1 MGGVHEKVIYWRELS
16 KKGGGAWTFCR
27 FKGRLSKKK
36 GGRGG
41 WGGWMVFLIPKCT
54 LCLIYPMV
62 RFAETDPANIY
73 LFKVNNSNTKK
84 KK

>member
-27 FKGRLSKKK
+27 FKGRLSKKE

-41 WGGWMVFLIPKCT
+41 WGGGVDGVFDTQMHTMLDLPYGQICRNRP
-54 LCLIYPMV
+54 
-62 RFAETDPANIY
+62 
-73 LFKVNNSNTKK
+73 S
-84 KK
+84 

>member
-27 FKGRLSKKK
+27 FKGRLSKKE

-41 WGGWMVFLIPKCT
+41 VGGGGWCF
-54 LCLIYPMV
+54 
-62 RFAETDPANIY
+62 
-73 LFKVNNSNTKK
+73 
-84 KK
+84 

>member
-1 MGGVHEKVIYWRELS
+1 MGGVHKKVIYWRELS

-27 FKGRLSKKK
+27 FKGKLSKKE
-36 GGRGG
+36 GGGG
-41 WGGWMVFLIPKCT
+41 WRVFLIPKCT